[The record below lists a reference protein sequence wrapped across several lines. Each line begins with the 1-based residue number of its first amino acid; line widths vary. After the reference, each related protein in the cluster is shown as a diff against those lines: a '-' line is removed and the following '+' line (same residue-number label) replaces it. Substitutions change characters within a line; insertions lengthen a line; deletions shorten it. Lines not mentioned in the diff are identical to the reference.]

1 MRHICCIFFHSTALA
16 STSGYC
22 LWELKRN
29 LKVVFAWCTN
39 LVQCAKFHRVTAW
52 LHVTPMVWLNYGMS
66 VQWGV
71 CRPRTLG
78 PTQPNRVAFDP
89 SGTVLSIASN
99 DGAVKMY
106 EVATGKVTPL
116 TGHEDAVQSVL
127 FDRAGEFLLS
137 AGSDGTIRIWS

>member
-1 MRHICCIFFHSTALA
+1 MASCDAYGVVKLWDVRTVGCMST
-16 STSGYC
+16 
-22 LWELKRN
+22 
-29 LKVVFAWCTN
+29 VD
-39 LVQCAKFHRVTAW
+39 
-52 LHVTPMVWLNYGMS
+52 
-66 VQWGV
+66 
-71 CRPRTLG
+71 LG
-78 PTQPNRVAFDP
+78 PHTANRVAFDP